1 MWCVFNFFSSRSR
14 NISSCFEK
22 HRSPKMTNCV
32 GGRYRVETRT
42 ADESFAL
49 GTVRFDDSV
58 VKQFI
63 ALKFSKG
70 FSSSLPLFWSPHPSV
85 CQACSLCLLFDFH
98 DNTRNQ
104 LYASFELDTDPR
116 RKIVHFGGAITDS
129 LLTLLP
135 PTEVLPHTE
144 MTLPPPLPPLD
155 KNESL
160 CTALLR
166 KL

>member
-104 LYASFELDTDPR
+104 LYASSNWTLT
-116 RKIVHFGGAITDS
+116 HGGKS
-129 LLTLLP
+129 FTLGGNHRLFADFAA
-135 PTEVLPHTE
+135 THRS
-144 MTLPPPLPPLD
+144 PPPD
-155 KNESL
+155 
-160 CTALLR
+160 
-166 KL
+166 